1 MTTLGINK
9 LNNFDLS
16 IKDETLAE
24 EFRIRRQPVINK
36 ISKIV
41 GAVKFLNSSFQI
53 FHIIM
58 DSYLSKN
65 MSNDNFKNIGLYAVS
80 VLIHFLMILG
90 VERFKN
96 LQNYHACVSLIAY
109 CYFHISMES

>member
-24 EFRIRRQPVINK
+24 EFRVRRYEVINR

-41 GAVKFLNSSFQI
+41 GAVKFLNSSLQI
-53 FHIIM
+53 ILIIM
-58 DSYLSKN
+58 E
-65 MSNDNFKNIGLYAVS
+65 NFHGNTIPD
-80 VLIHFLMILG
+80 
-90 VERFKN
+90 
-96 LQNYHACVSLIAY
+96 
-109 CYFHISMES
+109 

>member
-24 EFRIRRQPVINK
+24 EFRVRRYQVINK

-41 GAVKFLNSSFQI
+41 GAVKFLNSS
-53 FHIIM
+53 
-58 DSYLSKN
+58 
-65 MSNDNFKNIGLYAVS
+65 V
-80 VLIHFLMILG
+80 
-90 VERFKN
+90 
-96 LQNYHACVSLIAY
+96 
-109 CYFHISMES
+109 